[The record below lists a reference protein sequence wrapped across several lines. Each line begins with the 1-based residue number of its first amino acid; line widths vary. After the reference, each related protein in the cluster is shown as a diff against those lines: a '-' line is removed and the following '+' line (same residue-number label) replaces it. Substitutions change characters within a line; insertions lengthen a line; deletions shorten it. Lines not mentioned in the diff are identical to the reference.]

1 MTNYITEKD
10 TFFLPQAKEN
20 LFMLD
25 KGGVSQRIEADNVTY
40 IFEVEDKKPSY
51 IPELAEVKQQLLID
65 YKVDK
70 ITKEGIK
77 ALESDN
83 GLDLIFL
90 VKTDYLPKH
99 KKLTLGGLIGFLKE
113 EGFLGETVSEIDFLY
128 DNTAIALAEL
138 YSEWRETGKLNYDD
152 EDSNVWSAI
161 TNFSASATA
170 RKDLLRRLRSI
181 KNQVPDEDGEREI
194 VELWK
199 ESNNWE
205 SWDKHLDSLIE
216 LLQQE

>member
-1 MTNYITEKD
+1 M
-10 TFFLPQAKEN
+10 
-20 LFMLD
+20 
-25 KGGVSQRIEADNVTY
+25 GSWGV
-40 IFEVEDKKPSY
+40 
-51 IPELAEVKQQLLID
+51 
-65 YKVDK
+65 
-70 ITKEGIK
+70 K

-83 GLDLIFL
+83 GLDLISL
-90 VKTDYLPKH
+90 LKTDYLPKH

-138 YSEWRETGKLNYDD
+138 YSEWQETGKLDYDD

-194 VELWK
+194 VDLWYDNGQNPSY
-199 ESNNWE
+199 EEWYN
-205 SWDKHLDSLIE
+205 HLKSLIE
-216 LLQQE
+216 KLKVEYGN